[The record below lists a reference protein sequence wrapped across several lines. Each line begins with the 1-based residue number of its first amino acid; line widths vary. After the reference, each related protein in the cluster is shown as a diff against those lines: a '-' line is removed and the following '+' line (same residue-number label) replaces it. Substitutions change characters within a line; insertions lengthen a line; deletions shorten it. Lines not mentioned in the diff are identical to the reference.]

1 MKKLVFI
8 TLCVLLMAVV
18 IFPACAPAKPAAT
31 TEPQKPAAATT
42 EPATPAPAQPA
53 VVEPPKPVEKPTS
66 FNAATYSNDK
76 NGFSLKYPK
85 GWVVK
90 DTAGDIVLDA
100 SVTQEPQSDT
110 VIIYVIP
117 KAADLTRVTKDCMDN
132 YPVFKGFGAKAAVDS
147 TAAVKLAD
155 GKTSATETILRTT
168 VAIYDL
174 YTYCLAVNK
183 GDVSIIVLCNTVGG
197 LENKALVKEI
207 ARTLTI
213 K

>member
-1 MKKLVFI
+1 M
-8 TLCVLLMAVV
+8 
-18 IFPACAPAKPAAT
+18 
-31 TEPQKPAAATT
+31 
-42 EPATPAPAQPA
+42 
-53 VVEPPKPVEKPTS
+53 EKPTS